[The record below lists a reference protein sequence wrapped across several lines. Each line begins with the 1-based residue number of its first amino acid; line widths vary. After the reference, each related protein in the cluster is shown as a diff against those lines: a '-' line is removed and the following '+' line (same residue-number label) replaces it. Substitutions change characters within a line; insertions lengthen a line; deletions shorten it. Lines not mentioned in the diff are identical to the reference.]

1 MLTLIA
7 RGLSNAE
14 IAAAMVLSGE
24 TVKTYVSRLTKL
36 DLRDRVQA
44 VILAYRTGLA
54 DATPARPCHPDPRA
68 QNRLSN
74 GQRAAQSLLRRPD
87 RRRALA
93 RRAARFRL

>member
-24 TVKTYVSRLTKL
+24 TVKTYVSRILTKL
-36 DLRDRVQA
+36 DLQDRVQA

-54 DATPARPCHPDPRA
+54 DATPARPCHPDLRA
-68 QNRLSN
+68 QNRLT
-74 GQRAAQSLLRRPD
+74 
-87 RRRALA
+87 
-93 RRAARFRL
+93 

>member
-54 DATPARPCHPDPRA
+54 DATPAHPDPRA